1 MTGSGDVSDRHRNVV
16 SDLETD
22 ATKKTKMARNLY
34 FTGIEELEESMR
46 AIPDVDLEKLLVVK
60 QILVKLLHNNETSS
74 SSSTHPYRRFGS
86 RNIDSSRI
94 NLRNALLSEDGS
106 DDAAIRTIINAV
118 FVDPTPQYEIMT
130 TLLGRYRR
138 YIEDMLGSDSD
149 SD

>member
-1 MTGSGDVSDRHRNVV
+1 
-16 SDLETD
+16 
-22 ATKKTKMARNLY
+22 MARNLY

-46 AIPDVDLEKLLVVK
+46 DIPDVDLEKLLVVK
-60 QILVKLLHNNETSS
+60 QMLVKLLHQRETSPPS
-74 SSSTHPYRRFGS
+74 SSNHPYRRFGS
-86 RNIDSSRI
+86 RNIDSSRL
-94 NLRNALLSEDGS
+94 NLRNAILSEDGS